1 MSSAA
6 KEETDPAMKPAAEK
20 RKRLPR
26 SIRKHIRRAKAAL
39 RRELASADAEKAI
52 EQLVMRLRK

>member
-1 MSSAA
+1 
-6 KEETDPAMKPAAEK
+6 MKPAAEK